1 MSVMPSVKLVLGGIG
16 SVRMMRATEDGD
28 LLVVNAARC
37 SFDKEHEMFDEGTDA
52 GLINFLAREKHLLP
66 FRHPHV
72 TMRMELPIYVLRQ
85 LGKHQVG
92 FSWSEVSRR
101 YITTPPTFHR
111 PEHRKAAPNVKQGSL
126 DEPLSPMNAVQADMV
141 TSMAENKAIDAYNIM
156 LDLGVAPEQAR
167 TVLPQSMMTTVVVTG
182 SLLGWNHM
190 VDQRTDPH
198 TQKETQQYAHAISS
212 HMRSC
217 YPVSWEALCKHQ

>member
-1 MSVMPSVKLVLGGIG
+1 MPTVKMLLGGLG

-37 SFDKEHEMFDEGTDA
+37 SFDKEHEMFDEVTDV

-72 TMRMELPIYVLRQ
+72 TMRMELPIYILRQ

-101 YITTPPTFHR
+101 YITTPPKFHR
-111 PEHRKAAPNVKQGSL
+111 PNFRKAAPNVKQGSL
-126 DEPLSPMNAVQADMV
+126 DELLSPMNAVQAEMV
-141 TSMAENKAIDAYNIM
+141 LSMAENKAIDAYNIM
-156 LDLGVAPEQAR
+156 LDLQVAPEQAR
-167 TVLPQSMMTTVVVTG
+167 TILPQSMITTVVVTG
-182 SLLGWNHM
+182 SLLGWHFM

-198 TQKETQQYAHAISS
+198 TQKETQQYAHAIAS
-212 HMRSC
+212 HMRSV
-217 YPVSWEALCKHQ
+217 YPISWEALCVHSS